1 MRKEVKGA
9 NMRQSR
15 LTSNHCLMNVAYM
28 FSLGLEGGEDR
39 GGEDTMA
46 FLLEIISRGSQ
57 HISNIIS
64 WQIIEGIGHNGL
76 LEALPMLL
84 HASLKKDVLLKQ
96 RC

>member
-15 LTSNHCLMNVAYM
+15 LASNHCLLNVAYM
-28 FSLGLEGGEDR
+28 FSLGLGG

-64 WQIIEGIGHNGL
+64 WQIIEGTGHNGL